1 MYLPAQ
7 LRLGVCRSL
16 QSIRNLE
23 NPPFSSADCILQ
35 HCRLT
40 IQQQAYGDVGDVCRH
55 REHHKVPYINIQDR
69 QDSLEKTRKQHL
81 VFHYLAR
88 RNCLKLFTS
97 THVYQCIT
105 IFQLCLIMKYIKYL
119 HDPNEAAN
127 KSLYALFQHN
137 PVISSFFAFSN
148 ENFHKGKRVPS
159 VSRNSS
165 EASSQYL
172 KSKEKHN

>member
-16 QSIRNLE
+16 QSKRNLE

-40 IQQQAYGDVGDVCRH
+40 IQQQACGDAGDVCRR

-81 VFHYLAR
+81 VFHYLAH

-97 THVYQCIT
+97 THYNLPI
-105 IFQLCLIMKYIKYL
+105 LS
-119 HDPNEAAN
+119 DNEI
-127 KSLYALFQHN
+127 Y
-137 PVISSFFAFSN
+137 
-148 ENFHKGKRVPS
+148 
-159 VSRNSS
+159 
-165 EASSQYL
+165 
-172 KSKEKHN
+172 